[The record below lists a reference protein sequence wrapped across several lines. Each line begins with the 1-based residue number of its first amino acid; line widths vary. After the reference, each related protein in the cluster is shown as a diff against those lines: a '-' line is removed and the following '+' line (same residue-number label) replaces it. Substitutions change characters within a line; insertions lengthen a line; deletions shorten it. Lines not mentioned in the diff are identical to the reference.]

1 MALRADFL
9 IADVGFSRLG
19 TYIIASGTGPLAYVS
34 FGDNGLPRL
43 GGYAPASGQTGLV
56 RERMRA
62 PVMSGEVHNLV
73 DAVQVSIAAYVT
85 ADIGFWC
92 NEIGLHF
99 ADGTMFAVGSKAAGF
114 FYVNPGEE
122 RLVTVE
128 TGFSNI
134 PVGALTLVE
143 TQPNFVIF
151 NTGEQLNYTISVAAL
166 AGWNYG
172 LEADAAITK
181 INSMWGQV

>member
-1 MALRADFL
+1 MALRNDFL
-9 IADVGFSRLG
+9 IADIGFSRLG

-62 PVMSGEVHNLV
+62 PVMSGEIHDLT

-85 ADIGFWC
+85 ADVGFWC

-99 ADGTMFAVGSKAAGF
+99 ADGTLFAVGSKTAGF

-134 PVGALTLVE
+134 PVGSLTLVE
-143 TQPNFVIF
+143 TQPNFLLF
-151 NTGEQLNYTISVAAL
+151 NLGNELNYTIAISGLCRWNFESEAAL
-166 AGWNYG
+166 ATATINDLWR
-172 LEADAAITK
+172 AA
-181 INSMWGQV
+181 